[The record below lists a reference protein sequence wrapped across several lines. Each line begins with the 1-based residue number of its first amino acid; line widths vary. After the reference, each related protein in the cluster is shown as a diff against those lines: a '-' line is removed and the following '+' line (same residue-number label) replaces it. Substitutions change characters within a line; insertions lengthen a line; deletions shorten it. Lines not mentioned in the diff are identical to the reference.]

1 MSSKVIYWFILAV
14 AVFICCALFSPV
26 IEAVFFQTRGL
37 EPAAAHWFSMLCHQ
51 DPSRSYHIAGVCLPV
66 CTRCTGLY
74 IGFLA
79 AWTLW
84 GLVPQERRDRPVSNL
99 VLFAGIAPLCMDGLL
114 NLAGIINSHDHF
126 RFITGLVFG
135 AVAARSLW
143 PALLE
148 TVPIVKSLF
157 NKGPVAEHEGQGPKI
172 SEAEAIGGE

>member
-1 MSSKVIYWFILAV
+1 MSSKVIYWFVLTV

-26 IEAVFFQTRGL
+26 IEVVFFQGRGL
-37 EPAAAHWFSMLCHQ
+37 ELVAARWFSMLCHQ
-51 DPSRSYHIAGVCLPV
+51 DPARSYHIAGVCLPV

-74 IGFLA
+74 IGFLV

-84 GLVPQERRDRPVSNL
+84 RLVPRERRDRPVSNL

-114 NLAGIINSHDHF
+114 NLSAIINSPDHF
-126 RFITGLVFG
+126 RFMTGLVFG

-148 TVPIVKSLF
+148 TVPILKSLF
-157 NKGPVAEHEGQGPKI
+157 HKGPVAQYEGHGPTI
-172 SEAEAIGGE
+172 AETDAMGGE